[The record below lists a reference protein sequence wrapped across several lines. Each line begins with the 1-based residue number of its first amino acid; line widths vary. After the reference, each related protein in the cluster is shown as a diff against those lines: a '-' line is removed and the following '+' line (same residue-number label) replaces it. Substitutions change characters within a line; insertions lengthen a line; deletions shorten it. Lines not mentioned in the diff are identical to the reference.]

1 MNERPS
7 AGSGVVGY
15 LLVLVGVAAFVLKL
29 LLALHAI
36 LRSGIHLIL
45 PIGHGE
51 PGRNLEDVGGLLLL
65 FGGTTTVAWVA
76 LAGLRHG
83 QHERWR
89 TPSILLAVTVTWS
102 LSWISVLLS
111 VSGLF
116 EHEVGYWSMLVS
128 VGVVIVG
135 SVVAWVSGKANGA

>member
-76 LAGLRHG
+76 LRWTPTWPTRALADALDPSSRH
-83 QHERWR
+83 RY
-89 TPSILLAVTVTWS
+89 L
-102 LSWISVLLS
+102 VLVVDRRS
-111 VSGLF
+111 SQC
-116 EHEVGYWSMLVS
+116 VGTL
-128 VGVVIVG
+128 
-135 SVVAWVSGKANGA
+135 